1 MERIVHGG
9 DVYGGNAGLL
19 DFSVCLN
26 PAGAPQPVL
35 RAAQEGVLRQG
46 YPDPQCRGLVRAAAQ
61 RDGVEEDMVLWGN
74 GCADLIARFSLSL
87 RPKKAIIL
95 APTFGEY
102 RRALEG
108 AGCQIEEVHLSRE
121 NGFVSDEALLEAIV
135 PGWSWCSSAIPTT
148 PPGG

>member
-74 GCADLIARFSLSL
+74 GCADLIDRFSLSYL
-87 RPKKAIIL
+87 WRI
-95 APTFGEY
+95 
-102 RRALEG
+102 
-108 AGCQIEEVHLSRE
+108 
-121 NGFVSDEALLEAIV
+121 
-135 PGWSWCSSAIPTT
+135 
-148 PPGG
+148 PPGFGRRGLPDR